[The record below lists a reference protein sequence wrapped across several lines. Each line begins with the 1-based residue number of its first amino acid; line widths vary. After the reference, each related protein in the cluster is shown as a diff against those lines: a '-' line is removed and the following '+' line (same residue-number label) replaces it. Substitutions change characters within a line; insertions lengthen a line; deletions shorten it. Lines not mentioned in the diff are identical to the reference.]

1 MHTSSHS
8 QVPGEAFRQA
18 FWQSINRSII
28 IIIKKKHSVP
38 PIPINNRVCLENII
52 WLIWVRY
59 FYLSVPHNF
68 PPKIYSLIEWHVLL
82 FSFFFFWSYILCPWT
97 SMKHDPSCYHLHSSS
112 SKQSFPVV
120 FRTTCSTK
128 RPNITLWRV
137 FPHRHEQI
145 AWTQRIIT
153 SCLFRN
159 RSSWMLCTS
168 HTVLESHQ
176 TNLRVRE
183 REVEWRVYS
192 LCLSSLSP
200 FLYDPTC
207 L

>member
-1 MHTSSHS
+1 MHTSSHI

-68 PPKIYSLIEWHVLL
+68 PQKIYSLIEWHVLL
-82 FSFFFFWSYILCPWT
+82 IS
-97 SMKHDPSCYHLHSSS
+97 SCYHLHSSS